1 MLAKASVTACRAI
14 MRYRSYKEIEN
25 IVFVQSII
33 IWQAESFGYI
43 VTKIAL
49 K

>member
-1 MLAKASVTACRAI
+1 

-33 IWQAESFGYI
+33 VWQAESFSYI